1 MPSTD
6 TMEKSAEAVLIAAA
20 LAWWEG
26 YRPVGWT
33 EAQHRA
39 QPRINCTSDGAKQLA
54 EACALYVGEKEA

>member
-6 TMEKSAEAVLIAAA
+6 TMEKSTETALIAAA

-26 YRPVGWT
+26 FRPQRWT

-39 QPRINCTSDGAKQLA
+39 QPHVNCPSSTEKQLA
-54 EACALYVGEKEA
+54 EACARYAEEKEA